1 MTEERTEERVLTK
14 RDEVLP
20 LYMGEAK
27 GILALADRLMR
38 THPSVKEYNMNQE
51 ECLAMA
57 QYFTVNDANPW
68 RGDIYV
74 YRDKRGKI
82 VYVDSYKILARWA
95 KDDCPYDHKFEALEP
110 NGDERHRIRCW
121 ILRDDRKQAMREYVD
136 LGAPWNEAYELV
148 AVYADGVVRTAE
160 TEGRNKP
167 PTGWTWEQRARTRA
181 YKAAMRLSHGAP
193 TPRQLYESAMT
204 VNGTRTLKE
213 DWENDAEEL
222 TPHEIERLAEL
233 KAQTRE
239 YVGAWE
245 QLTGDEQ
252 QAKLK
257 ENTDLLRG
265 EEGFEGF
272 GDEPSHAERLTQG
285 EAEWEGTD
293 AAAQDRA
300 ELERMTTE
308 VGQPTTHAEDVKLT
322 HEQVAAGLEKI
333 KAEQA
338 AKKPPPGTQE
348 QPASQ
353 KAATVTAKGWSS
365 VVVGFVKETDYY
377 IRPDGEPD
385 MVHLTRRALELGYPE
400 IRDDNL
406 MEVLDALAL
415 AAEDAQAQEAE
426 NETRP
431 QWAPGDEE
439 EAGQQALGL

>member
-1 MTEERTEERVLTK
+1 
-14 RDEVLP
+14 
-20 LYMGEAK
+20 
-27 GILALADRLMR
+27 
-38 THPSVKEYNMNQE
+38 
-51 ECLAMA
+51 
-57 QYFTVNDANPW
+57 
-68 RGDIYV
+68 
-74 YRDKRGKI
+74 
-82 VYVDSYKILARWA
+82 
-95 KDDCPYDHKFEALEP
+95 
-110 NGDERHRIRCW
+110 
-121 ILRDDRKQAMREYVD
+121 
-136 LGAPWNEAYELV
+136 
-148 AVYADGVVRTAE
+148 
-160 TEGRNKP
+160 
-167 PTGWTWEQRARTRA
+167 
-181 YKAAMRLSHGAP
+181 MRLSHGAP

-265 EEGFEGF
+265 EEGFEGY
-272 GDEPSHAERLTQG
+272 GDEPST
-285 EAEWEGTD
+285 
-293 AAAQDRA
+293 AAAQAAFRA
-300 ELERMTTE
+300 GAAAAAETELERMTTE